1 MNGQPEQ
8 ALVGPAEKALLR
20 VLKLYQELISPALGR
35 RCRYLPTCSAYAKTA
50 IERFGAWK
58 EPFWEVVGCCVASP
72 LDRAVLIRF
81 LRRSMEW
88 NRARSLVDFVG
99 LDQRGARLGFC
110 CLI

>member
-58 EPFWEVVGCCVASP
+58 GAILGGRRLLRCQPFGSSGFDPVPASKYGVEPC
-72 LDRAVLIRF
+72 
-81 LRRSMEW
+81 
-88 NRARSLVDFVG
+88 
-99 LDQRGARLGFC
+99 
-110 CLI
+110 